1 MFCMNVLNQTTL
13 YQHGMPLMS
22 LVHIYRNIPLEASN
36 YQAIN
41 VTDYR
46 LIAFVAYGAAYSLAA
61 PVYFMHMFNILIT
74 SNCINLVCGYW
85 TCKQGN
91 FGTGILG
98 APLQNTFSIQWIT
111 TEHPNLFINQVH
123 DLEKFPFDLW
133 TPHISG
139 HNSSH
144 FSLSCM
150 FHYLVAS
157 YVLGYYINYCT
168 VFISSPLDKMTAI
181 SQTIF
186 SDAFSWME
194 NFVFWLKFRW
204 GLCLRVQLTIT
215 QNWFR

>member
-1 MFCMNVLNQTTL
+1 MCCMNVLNQTTS

-22 LVHIYRNIPLEASN
+22 LVHIYRKIPLEASN

-46 LIAFVAYGAAYSLAA
+46 LIAFAVYGAAYSLAA
-61 PVYFMHMFNILIT
+61 PVYFMPIFNILIT
-74 SNCINLVCGYW
+74 SNCIKLVCGYW

-98 APLQNTFSIQWIT
+98 APFQNTFSIQWIT

-144 FSLSCM
+144 FSMSCM

-157 YVLGYYINYCT
+157 YVLGYYINCCT
-168 VFISSPLDKMTAI
+168 VFISSPPGQNDRHFADD
-181 SQTIF
+181 IF
-186 SDAFSWME
+186 KCI
-194 NFVFWLKFRW
+194 FVNEKFCILIEILLRFILKRPIDNNPE
-204 GLCLRVQLTIT
+204 LV
-215 QNWFR
+215 